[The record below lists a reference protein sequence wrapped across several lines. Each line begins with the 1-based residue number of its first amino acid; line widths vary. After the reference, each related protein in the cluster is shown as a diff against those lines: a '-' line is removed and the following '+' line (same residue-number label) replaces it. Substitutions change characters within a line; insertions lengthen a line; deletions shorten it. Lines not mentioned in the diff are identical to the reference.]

1 LAAKSLDVSLGSAA
15 FFPLFFFAIEVDD
28 MIGGLRRSQ
37 VHVWVGW
44 FTDVSGS
51 CAGRDV
57 GGRRRKFKRD
67 VESQSR
73 VLRKDYRALGY

>member
-51 CAGRDV
+51 CAGR
-57 GGRRRKFKRD
+57 RRKFKRD